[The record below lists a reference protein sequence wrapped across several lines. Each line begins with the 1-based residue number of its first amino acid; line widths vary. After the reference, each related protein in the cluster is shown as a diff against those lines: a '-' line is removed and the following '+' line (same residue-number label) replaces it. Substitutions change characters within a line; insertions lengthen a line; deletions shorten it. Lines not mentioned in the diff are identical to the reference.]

1 MHFCVILICT
11 IPSAEGEDY
20 TVTPPGVYEATF
32 PSVTTMN
39 GDTACD
45 TITIIDDSDLE
56 GSHDVGFSIRR
67 ATVGGTSLPG
77 IQFIGQFTSV
87 EIEDNDGRKSNLL
100 RYFLYF
106 LVIVICKNKRTTTT
120 TIKHTTILLKDVSSS
135 LNNSN
140 AQ

>member
-1 MHFCVILICT
+1 MYHTLILIVTT

-45 TITIIDDSDLE
+45 TVTIIDDSDLE
-56 GSHDVGFSIRR
+56 GQHDVGFFISG
-67 ATVGGTSLPG
+67 ASVGGTSLSG

-87 EIEDNDGRKSNLL
+87 EIEDNDGRKCSYQHLL
-100 RYFLYF
+100 RCF
-106 LVIVICKNKRTTTT
+106 
-120 TIKHTTILLKDVSSS
+120 
-135 LNNSN
+135 
-140 AQ
+140 